1 MNIENGGLT
10 SQPTSIPRISR
21 FVRAALSH
29 ATSPL
34 IAVAALLGTIR
45 VMPILLSSWISGDS
59 GQPLLAL
66 YRLVP
71 SEIEAACMLVAVL
84 VAEQFVRNGAP
95 RLITYAP
102 AIVAASLSAGIIS
115 APLIILIRDPA
126 FPMASIPGPAD
137 MARIALFVAADA
149 LARGGLAACI
159 YSSRERWLI
168 SVRHLREAELKRARI
183 EGDLAKSH
191 LAAMQ
196 ATLQPAAI
204 ITKLEALDAL
214 YERDRCQGDR
224 SLAEF
229 IDLLRSLT
237 TSIHI

>member
-1 MNIENGGLT
+1 MNIDNSSLAA
-10 SQPTSIPRISR
+10 QPTSLRRIGR

-29 ATSPL
+29 ATGPL
-34 IAVAALLGTIR
+34 IAVAALLGSVR

-84 VAEQFVRNGAP
+84 LAEQGVRSGVR
-95 RLITYAP
+95 RLIAYAP
-102 AIVAASLSAGIIS
+102 AIVVASVWAGIIS
-115 APLIILIRDPA
+115 VPLIILMRDPT
-126 FPMASIPGPAD
+126 FPITSIHTLAD

-149 LARGGLAACI
+149 LARGGLAAFI
-159 YSSRERWLI
+159 FSNRERWLI
-168 SVRHLREAELKRARI
+168 SVRHLREAELQRARI
-183 EGDLAKSH
+183 EAELAKSH

-204 ITKLEALDAL
+204 ISKLEALDAL
-214 YERDRCQGDR
+214 YERDRCQGDY

-237 TSIHI
+237 ASIHI